1 MYPPHLAACAAQGSA
16 PDLYS
21 ENFAIVWNILDDIV
35 AGLTTI
41 NSDSQAT
48 VLAVFE

>member
-1 MYPPHLAACAAQGSA
+1 MQGSA

-21 ENFAIVWNILDDIV
+21 ENFATVWNIRDDIEG
-35 AGLTTI
+35 GLTTI

-48 VLAVFE
+48 VLSVFE